1 MFETLSHLALQQYW
15 WILIAILGAALIF
28 MMFVQGGQVI
38 YNILGKT
45 DKEKDLILNA
55 IGKHYKLTF
64 SVFVV
69 FG

>member
-1 MFETLSHLALQQYW
+1 
-15 WILIAILGAALIF
+15 

-45 DKEKDLILNA
+45 DKEKDLVLNA

-69 FG
+69 FGGAVFAAFPSFYATTFG